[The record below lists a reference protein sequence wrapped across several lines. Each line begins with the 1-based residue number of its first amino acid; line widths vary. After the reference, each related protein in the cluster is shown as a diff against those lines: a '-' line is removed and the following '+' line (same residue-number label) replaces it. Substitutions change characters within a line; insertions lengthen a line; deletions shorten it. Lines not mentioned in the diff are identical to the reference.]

1 MTFRLALMIILPIVF
16 CKFKLILPRKPVP
29 KAMISNNPPVINAG
43 ADYTILRD
51 CICVKRTGTDAT
63 GDVLTYTWE
72 QNDAAVITSWR
83 QNYCYKT

>member
-1 MTFRLALMIILPIVF
+1 
-16 CKFKLILPRKPVP
+16 
-29 KAMISNNPPVINAG
+29 MISNNPPVINAG

-72 QNDAAVITSWR
+72 QNDAAVTSSGEKVWLLL
-83 QNYCYKT
+83 QNLMVLCFDLYILVLVL